1 MGYTDRTADFREA
14 IKSKQNLFSPS
25 KRRKLATEVEP
36 RDTFGKRY
44 VQEAYIIVRPLF
56 PLLMPRFTRHYKLN
70 HIHALTRVLSSIR
83 RPYLNVDSN
92 SSPLV
97 RQGSRGLDLNDS
109 QCLWSEIRYLS
120 NEERDQIDLQARLI
134 LTRCADRVKE
144 MEALEKRAFLFLF
157 HSRYNSSN
165 LST

>member
-14 IKSKQNLFSPS
+14 VKSKQDSAPPA
-25 KRRKLATEVEP
+25 KRRKLTTEVEP

-44 VQEAYIIVRPLF
+44 VQEAYIIVCPLTRLPILRLTCF
-56 PLLMPRFTRHYKLN
+56 PKLN
-70 HIHALTRVLSSIR
+70 HICALTRVLNNIR
-83 RPYLNVDSN
+83 RPYLNVDSH

-97 RQGSRGLDLNDS
+97 RQGSRSLDLNDS
-109 QCLWSEIRYLS
+109 QQLWSEIKYLS

-144 MEALEKRAFLFLF
+144 MEALEKRALSCFTARAFLRTFPPE
-157 HSRYNSSN
+157 
-165 LST
+165 